1 MSISTLKWPV
11 LARIDPSF
19 ICSKCSLRMTDLS
32 PVAVQ
37 KMSPEAAARSIG
49 RTS

>member
-11 LARIDPSF
+11 FARMAPSF
-19 ICSKCSLRMTDLS
+19 IFWTCSLRMTDLS

-37 KMSPEAAARSIG
+37 KMSPIDAAFSIVS
-49 RTS
+49 TS